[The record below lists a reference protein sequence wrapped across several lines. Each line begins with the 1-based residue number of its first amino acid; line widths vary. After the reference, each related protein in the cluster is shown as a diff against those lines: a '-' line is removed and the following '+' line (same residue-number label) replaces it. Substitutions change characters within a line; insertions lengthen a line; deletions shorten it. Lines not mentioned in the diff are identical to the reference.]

1 MTTPHDIPGPAGR
14 LEARLDVPDSAP
26 RAVAV
31 LAHPHPQHGGTLH
44 TKAVFQAA
52 KALTRIGVAVV
63 RFNFRGVGRS
73 QGVFDEGA
81 GERADFGAAL
91 AFAAG
96 RYPGVPVWAV
106 GMSFGAW
113 IALSAGADDPRVLVL
128 VGIATPVDLYDFG
141 SVKASSRPV
150 FLIHGEADEIVSIKA
165 VRRFYGELAE
175 PKELVVLEDADHM
188 FDGKTSLVGE
198 AVEDLLGDYDGLN
211 TKDTKH
217 HTKSD

>member
-1 MTTPHDIPGPAGR
+1 MTTSHDIHGPAGI
-14 LEARLDVPDSAP
+14 LESLLDMPDSAP

-31 LAHPHPQHGGTLH
+31 LAHPHPQYGGTLH
-44 TKAVFQAA
+44 TKAVYQAA

-73 QGVFDEGA
+73 QGAFDEGA
-81 GERADFGAAL
+81 GERADFEAAL

-113 IALSAGADDPRVLVL
+113 TALSAGADDPRVSVL

-141 SVKASSRPV
+141 SVKTSSRPV

-198 AVEDLLGDYDGLN
+198 AIEDLLGDFEATLKGHL
-211 TKDTKH
+211 H
-217 HTKSD
+217 SE